1 MDDDIIIVHEV
12 NDNVNL
18 DDLVTKSLPGCKRV
32 QLRCVIMYSDNPNI
46 P

>member
-1 MDDDIIIVHEV
+1 MADNIIIVQKV
-12 NDNVNL
+12 DANDNL
-18 DDLVTKSLPGCKRV
+18 ADLVTKSLPGCKRV